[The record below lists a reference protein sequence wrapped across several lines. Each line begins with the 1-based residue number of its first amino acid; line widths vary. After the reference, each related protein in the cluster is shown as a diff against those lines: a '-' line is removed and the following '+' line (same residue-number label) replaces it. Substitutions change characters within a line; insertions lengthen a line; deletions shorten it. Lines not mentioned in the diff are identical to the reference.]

1 MEAMPAPDH
10 LLSPRIVRVG
20 LAVVVL
26 TTSASMAATQDGE
39 CREPQAC
46 SERALE
52 ARERGAYETFH
63 DLAWR
68 AVQTSRPDDPA
79 VLYLLARA
87 QALSGRRRDA
97 AITLRRLAEAGVPND
112 AATHEDFRRVRELP
126 EWPYIQTLAAR
137 LRPSEPERNTVVA
150 AAPPAAPDVA
160 VAPSTPSVGVEKP
173 PPPAIAVAKAPPPA
187 VKAAK
192 PPMPA
197 ALPPARTVRASL

>member
-1 MEAMPAPDH
+1 MPAPNH
-10 LLSPRIVRVG
+10 PLSQRIVRVG
-20 LAVVVL
+20 LVVVVL
-26 TTSASMAATQDGE
+26 TTSASTAATQDSE

-79 VLYLLARA
+79 ALYLLARA

-112 AATHEDFRRVRELP
+112 AATHEDFWRVRELP
-126 EWPYIQTLAAR
+126 EWPYVQTLAAR
-137 LRPSEPERNTVVA
+137 ITPPSTPVV
-150 AAPPAAPDVA
+150 AAPPA
-160 VAPSTPSVGVEKP
+160 
-173 PPPAIAVAKAPPPA
+173 PAAAPPPA
-187 VKAAK
+187 VLPPPRAPAVAKTPTPAAK
-192 PPMPA
+192 TNENTDVTRFSVFTPRSPE
-197 ALPPARTVRASL
+197 

>member
-46 SERALE
+46 RERALE

-68 AVQTSRPDDPA
+68 AVQIRRANDPE
-79 VLYLLARA
+79 VMYLLACA
-87 QALSGRRRDA
+87 QALRGRRRYA
-97 AITLRRLAEAGVPND
+97 AVMLPRLAEAGVPR
-112 AATHEDFRRVRELP
+112 AGATHEG
-126 EWPYIQTLAAR
+126 
-137 LRPSEPERNTVVA
+137 LRP
-150 AAPPAAPDVA
+150 
-160 VAPSTPSVGVEKP
+160 
-173 PPPAIAVAKAPPPA
+173 
-187 VKAAK
+187 
-192 PPMPA
+192 
-197 ALPPARTVRASL
+197 